1 MSRFYDVL
9 KEANRSR
16 ETPEADP
23 RAAEWAM
30 LGMNAIEAPPVPESE
45 ERPATAAMP
54 PEPPAAAA
62 GAAWNSAAEE
72 VLDSFAPS
80 KDSFAPPK
88 NGPIVTS
95 AKITL
100 DQKARLIPHAVDA
113 VVLEH
118 YRRLRAKILQEQE
131 RKPFRTLM
139 VTSPGPQ
146 DGKTVTVLNLG
157 LNFAMLP
164 GFKILVVDGDLRRGS
179 LGDWLGVEEHPGL
192 SNLIDGSASLDD
204 VILKSSD
211 TPMHFMVR
219 GNSKNSPGELLHS
232 PRLGDHFRQIAAE
245 FSMVLIDSPPVNL
258 IADAQLLA
266 RHCEA
271 VLVIARAFST
281 TRKALEKAVQDL
293 APFRVIGTV
302 LNAGTRGQPYRRY
315 GGYY

>member
-16 ETPEADP
+16 ETPESDP
-23 RAAEWAM
+23 GAAEWAM

-45 ERPATAAMP
+45 ERP
-54 PEPPAAAA
+54 EPPGHPATPT
-62 GAAWNSAAEE
+62 GAAWNSAADE
-72 VLDSFAPS
+72 VLDSFAHL
-80 KDSFAPPK
+80 K

-95 AKITL
+95 TKVTL

-131 RKPFRTLM
+131 KKPFRTLM
-139 VTSPGPQ
+139 LTSPGPQ

-164 GFKILVVDGDLRRGS
+164 GFKILVIDGDLRRGS

-192 SNLIDGSASLDD
+192 SNLIDGTASLDD

-219 GNSKNSPGELLHS
+219 GNSKSSPGELLHS
-232 PRLGDHFRQIAAE
+232 PRLGEHFRQIASE
-245 FSMVLIDSPPVNL
+245 FSLVLIDSPPVNL

-266 RHCEA
+266 RSCDA
-271 VLVIARAFST
+271 LLLIARAFST
-281 TRKALEKAVQDL
+281 TRKALEKAIQDL

-302 LNAGTRGQPYRRY
+302 LNAGTRGKPYRRY